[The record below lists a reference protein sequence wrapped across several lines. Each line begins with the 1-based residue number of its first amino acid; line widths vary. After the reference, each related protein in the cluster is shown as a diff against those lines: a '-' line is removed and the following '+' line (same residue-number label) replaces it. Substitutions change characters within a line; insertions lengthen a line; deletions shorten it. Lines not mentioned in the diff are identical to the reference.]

1 MKVILLK
8 DVKGVGRKGE
18 VKDFADGYALNALIP
33 KGIAVQATAER
44 LASHEAAEKLR
55 IAREAGEAAALRTKI
70 QSLENAEI
78 RTNAR
83 ATEKGGLFKAIGEA
97 EIARMIRDQKQV
109 QVETASIDIAKAI
122 KEVGEH
128 PITIKAAGTAAR
140 MRLVVEAL

>member
-8 DVKGVGRKGE
+8 DAKGIGRKGE
-18 VKDFADGYALNALIP
+18 VKDYADGYAQNALIP

-44 LASHEAAEKLR
+44 LASHEAEEKLR
-55 IAREAGEAAALRTKI
+55 IAREAGEIAALRTQI

-78 RTNAR
+78 HATAR

-97 EIARMIRDQKQV
+97 EIARMIRDQRNV
-109 QVETASIDIAKAI
+109 RVDTASIEIGKVV

-140 MRLVVEAL
+140 MKLVVAAV